1 MRRTG
6 LEVGVDG
13 TSDTDRG
20 QRGVYVL
27 ASNVCS
33 RVFRT
38 GDGVVRTRIQAS
50 LLAHHAGRRG
60 LRKSSTPLVPYRAVG
75 GRDCVRILRICHSGQ
90 SSVPFSRR
98 ARLATGRRSAANT
111 RTGAHSLRY

>member
-38 GDGVVRTRIQAS
+38 GDGVVRTRIQALCWRTTRAAAVS
-50 LLAHHAGRRG
+50 AKAR
-60 LRKSSTPLVPYRAVG
+60 PLW
-75 GRDCVRILRICHSGQ
+75 CRIVL
-90 SSVPFSRR
+90 
-98 ARLATGRRSAANT
+98 
-111 RTGAHSLRY
+111 